1 MRPIFT
7 TGTEAPLVSTAAIC
21 RMVRILLRMRSAV
34 ASANVSA
41 QSPPTSK
48 NASPRAAAA
57 TRSRSTSTSPA
68 NTSGGAAR
76 RSSKTALRSAS
87 SGQTGCCTR
96 GYPRHALRAA
106 RPSSAEDS
114 EKSWARAG
122 ASGLNWFTPPGYA
135 VVAGGGPRIPRSG
148 PSGGAVVAQPLL
160 DVRGVLVHVL
170 LARQLLDAPDHL
182 IGGLTHHHGLLLA
195 LQLEVLES
203 DRLPHHHVDAW
214 GAAGLGLE
222 AAPHR
227 DGAAGS
233 PGGPRDAG
241 PPGLAAVEPAVRAAG
256 ALGVDAQDLPSL
268 QDLEAR
274 LDRRAGGV
282 APGTIHRH
290 HVQAAH
296 DRREHCVQRRA
307 AGEDVGLAQEMHR
320 APQRCRQDHRV
331 RVRQM
336 VRGQDH
342 RTLVGDVLGAADGGL
357 PDR

>member
-1 MRPIFT
+1 PQLLHPPLRPLTSHSALHHRDLHSFPT
-7 TGTEAPLVSTAAIC
+7 RRSSDLSTAAIC

-76 RSSKTALRSAS
+76 RSSKTALRSAACC
-87 SGQTGCCTR
+87 QTGCCTR

-114 EKSWARAG
+114 EKSGARAG
-122 ASGLNWFTPPGYA
+122 ASGLNWFTPPGYG

-203 DRLPHHHVDAW
+203 DRLPHHHVDAG
-214 GAAGLGLE
+214 GAAGDI
-222 AAPHR
+222 AASAVGVDAARHR
-227 DGAAGS
+227 AGDDGS
-233 PGGPRDAG
+233 PGGQGAAGDA
-241 PPGLAAVEPAVRAAG
+241 GLAAVGPAVRAAG
-256 ALGVDAQDLPSL
+256 ALGVGGEDLL
-268 QDLEAR
+268 RLRDVEAR
-274 LDRRAGGV
+274 LDGRVGAV
-282 APGTIHRH
+282 APGTIPRH
-290 HVQAAH
+290 QVQAA
-296 DRREHCVQRRA
+296 
-307 AGEDVGLAQEMHR
+307 
-320 APQRCRQDHRV
+320 
-331 RVRQM
+331 
-336 VRGQDH
+336 
-342 RTLVGDVLGAADGGL
+342 
-357 PDR
+357 

>member
-1 MRPIFT
+1 VVAAAGCEPTVPGVDLAQIREPAAREGAEQVQRRGAGGVHPPQTLRIGGARLQGEGVVVDRVPT
-7 TGTEAPLVSTAAIC
+7 VGGQGDAVASLLVARAGLGELARHAPHLHHRHGGPVGQHPAIC

-135 VVAGGGPRIPRSG
+135 VVAGGGSRIPRSG
-148 PSGGAVVAQPLL
+148 PSGGAVVAQALL

-182 IGGLTHHHGLLLA
+182 ISGLTHHHGLLLA

-203 DRLPHHHVDAW
+203 DRLPHHHVD
-214 GAAGLGLE
+214 
-222 AAPHR
+222 
-227 DGAAGS
+227 
-233 PGGPRDAG
+233 
-241 PPGLAAVEPAVRAAG
+241 
-256 ALGVDAQDLPSL
+256 
-268 QDLEAR
+268 
-274 LDRRAGGV
+274 
-282 APGTIHRH
+282 
-290 HVQAAH
+290 
-296 DRREHCVQRRA
+296 
-307 AGEDVGLAQEMHR
+307 
-320 APQRCRQDHRV
+320 
-331 RVRQM
+331 
-336 VRGQDH
+336 
-342 RTLVGDVLGAADGGL
+342 
-357 PDR
+357 